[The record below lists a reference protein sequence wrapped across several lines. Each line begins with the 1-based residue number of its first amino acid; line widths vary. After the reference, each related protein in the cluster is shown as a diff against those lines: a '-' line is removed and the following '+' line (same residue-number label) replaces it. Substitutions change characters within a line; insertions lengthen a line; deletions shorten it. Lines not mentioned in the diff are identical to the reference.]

1 MSIEDIIN
9 IEGKPGLYK
18 IVANTKNGII
28 AESLE
33 TKKRIPVFASSNI
46 SAFKD
51 ISIYTKED
59 SCPIKEVF
67 KNISTKED
75 GNMAIDPNS
84 DPQKLK
90 TYFNDVLPEYDE
102 DQVYV
107 SHIKKVLKWYNQLND
122 LKLMDEILKENDED
136 KKEEAKS
143 GSDTRTQKDLKKNTP
158 KAARVKANSKAMG
171 GSIKNTTSRKAS

>member
-1 MSIEDIIN
+1 MSIEDIITV
-9 IEGKPGLYK
+9 EGKPGLYNIIAK
-18 IVANTKNGII
+18 TKNGLI

-33 TKKRIPVFASSNI
+33 DKKRIPVFASSNV

-67 KNISTKED
+67 KKIAAKEN
-75 GNMAIDPNS
+75 GNRAIEANS

-90 TYFNDVLPEYDE
+90 DYFKVVLPEYDE

-122 LKLMDEILKENDED
+122 LKLLDHLLIGDDKGEKGDDKSDMENKVKIEV
-136 KKEEAKS
+136 
-143 GSDTRTQKDLKKNTP
+143 QKNTP
-158 KAARVKANSKAMG
+158 KGPKVKANTKAMG
-171 GSIKNTTSRKAS
+171 GIKNTTNRKAS